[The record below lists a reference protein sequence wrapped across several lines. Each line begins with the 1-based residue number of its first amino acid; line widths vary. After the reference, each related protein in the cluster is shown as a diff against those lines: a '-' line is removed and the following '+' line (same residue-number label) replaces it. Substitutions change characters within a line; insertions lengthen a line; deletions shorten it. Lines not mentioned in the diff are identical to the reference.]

1 MHCVSKPRKPR
12 NRRDALELFYELLPC
27 FSAFGYQFGV
37 RRCMLPCK
45 KSFLPRSN
53 REGEIRER
61 HSIMKILAGKFNRRL
76 RWILALAILFF
87 AAAALFYPY
96 HYPTRVYAAQEK
108 ERAAGGDQTTSLSDQ
123 TDLAVTVYNS
133 NIALVRDVRQLA
145 LPGGAFRLK
154 FMDIAATVNPATV
167 HFRSLTDPE
176 KLGVIEQNYEYDLLE
191 PAKLLHK
198 YVGKEVTLVRSYMEN
213 GSTKREEIKA
223 TLLSDNNGPVW
234 KIGNDIVTGVYSE
247 GYRFPEVPAN
257 LYERPTLL
265 MSLENSG
272 ARKQQIEASYLAT
285 NLSWN
290 ADYVLTVARDD
301 KAADLDGWVTLANS
315 SGTAF
320 HNARLQLVAGDLN
333 RLPQN
338 GLRDMVVSKSMA
350 VAGAAERQFQQ
361 ESFSEY
367 HLYTLG
373 RRTSVEDKETKQISL
388 LQGSGVPVEKIFV
401 VNGQNF
407 YYHNQQNP
415 GSPLKDPVMVFYKFK
430 NEEKAG
436 LGMPLPAGNVR
447 VYQKDSKGGVL
458 FVGEDRIDHTP
469 KDENVTV
476 HIGNAFDVVA
486 ERKQTDYKRIDTHV
500 WEMEFE
506 ITLRNHKD
514 TPIVVQVNEPIGG
527 DWEMLS
533 SSYKYTKTSAW
544 AAQFNVPVDKNGTS
558 VLKYRI
564 RARW

>member
-1 MHCVSKPRKPR
+1 MK
-12 NRRDALELFYELLPC
+12 LP
-27 FSAFGYQFGV
+27 G
-37 RRCMLPCK
+37 K
-45 KSFLPRSN
+45 KFRTRLSW
-53 REGEIRER
+53 
-61 HSIMKILAGKFNRRL
+61 IL
-76 RWILALAILFF
+76 LALAVPTAGTALIYP
-87 AAAALFYPY
+87 AA
-96 HYPTRVYAAQEK
+96 RSNKVYAAQEK
-108 ERAAGGDQTTSLSDQ
+108 DAARAVGDQSTGLSDQ
-123 TDLAVTVYNS
+123 TDLNVTVYNS
-133 NIALVRDVRQLA
+133 NIALVRDVRKLV
-145 LPGGAFRLK
+145 LPSGAFRLK

-198 YVGKEVTLVRSYMEN
+198 YVGKEVTLVRAYQEN
-213 GSTKREEIKA
+213 GTTKREEIKA
-223 TLLSDNNGPVW
+223 ILLSDNNGPVW
-234 KIGNDIVTGVYSE
+234 KIGNDIVTGMFAES
-247 GYRFPEVPAN
+247 YRFPEVPAN

-272 ARKQQIEASYLAT
+272 PKKQQIEASYLAS
-285 NLSWN
+285 NLAWN

-301 KAADLDGWVTLANS
+301 KAADLDGWVTLTNN

-320 HNARLQLVAGDLN
+320 HNAKLQLVAGDLN
-333 RLPQN
+333 RIQAPRPP
-338 GLRDMVVSKSMA
+338 GVMEDRVMAKSMA
-350 VAGAAERQFQQ
+350 AAPQFQQ

-373 RRTSVEDKETKQISL
+373 RKTSVEDKESKQISL
-388 LQGSGVPVEKIFV
+388 LEGTGVPVTKIFV
-401 VNGQNF
+401 VNGQN
-407 YYHNQQNP
+407 YYYRNAQNP
-415 GSPLKDPVMVFYKFK
+415 GAPLKDQVMVFYKFR

-436 LGMPLPAGNVR
+436 LGMPMPAGNVR
-447 VYQKDSKGGVL
+447 VYQKDSRGGIL
-458 FVGEDRIDHTP
+458 FAGEDRIDHTP
-469 KDENVTV
+469 KDEDVNI

-486 ERKQTDYKRIDTHV
+486 EHKQTDYKRIDTHT

-514 TPIVVQVNEPIGG
+514 APITVQVNEPIGG

-533 SSYKYTKTSAW
+533 STYKFTKTAAF
-544 AAQFNVPVDKNGTS
+544 AAQFNVPVAKDGTS

>member
-1 MHCVSKPRKPR
+1 MKNSV
-12 NRRDALELFYELLPC
+12 AGF
-27 FSAFGYQFGV
+27 V
-37 RRCMLPCK
+37 RR
-45 KSFLPRSN
+45 S
-53 REGEIRER
+53 
-61 HSIMKILAGKFNRRL
+61 
-76 RWILALAILFF
+76 RWILIPAVTLF
-87 AAAALFYPY
+87 AAASLFYPY
-96 HYPTRVYAAQEK
+96 HHPSRVFAAQDK
-108 ERAAGGDQTTSLSDQ
+108 ESARPAGGDQTTSLSDQ

-145 LPGGAFRLK
+145 IPGGAFRLK

-198 YVGKEVTLVRSYMEN
+198 YVGKEVTLVSTYMEN

-272 ARKQQIEASYLAT
+272 AHKQQIEASYLAT

-301 KAADLDGWVTLANS
+301 RAADLDGWVTLANN

-320 HNARLQLVAGDLN
+320 RNARLQLVAGDLN
-333 RLPQN
+333 RLPEN
-338 GLRDMVVSKSMA
+338 GRKDMMESKAMV
-350 VAGAAERQFQQ
+350 VAGAAARQFQQ
-361 ESFSEY
+361 ENFSEY

-388 LQGSGVPVEKIFV
+388 LQGSSVPVEKIFV

-407 YYHNQQNP
+407 YYHNQYNP

-514 TPIVVQVNEPIGG
+514 TPITVQVNEPIGG

-533 SSYKYTKTSAW
+533 STYKFTKTSAW